1 MSITTD
7 ISSFY
12 IVFIATFLTHSS
24 YSLNKSDFESQT
36 DIFKDLAS
44 KLKMASESVPTQADV
59 IAKIKSIDSEEMR
72 KLDEKIKREESEAVK
87 DHGSC
92 GDVSYVR
99 DYSFEC
105 PEGWVLTGDGSCWFV
120 RSVTTA
126 FRGVNYGGNCASK
139 QSFKWFSVGQKKDIE
154 DKCCALWPRK
164 LTVKEAGIKARKLH
178 LVHGSVC
185 FNLILLST

>member
-1 MSITTD
+1 
-7 ISSFY
+7 
-12 IVFIATFLTHSS
+12 
-24 YSLNKSDFESQT
+24 
-36 DIFKDLAS
+36 
-44 KLKMASESVPTQADV
+44 MASESVPTQADV
-59 IAKIKSIDSEEMR
+59 VWPPSSLHFIIDSEEMR

-87 DHGSC
+87 DHGRFVAIFTEFTAAETCLTCATIHS
-92 GDVSYVR
+92 SAPKVR
-99 DYSFEC
+99 TLTYYFLL
-105 PEGWVLTGDGSCWFV
+105 GWVLTGDGSCWFV